1 MKISMA
7 AHHPFRLK
15 KLLTVHSIPSIL
27 FVRSIFHPAE
37 VISMIGRATQV
48 VDCRESMGLAK
59 GGGLAQRGTLS
70 EATKPDV
77 IAIAM
82 SPGRRHITKPVCEMT
97 YGLRR
102 EGIQTSVLVLEA
114 GTGVPESFPQASRG
128 YGPTFGLN
136 EKELEQVARHKIAVL
151 HLGNVR
157 SHVIYKAKEVLA
169 QIDIPV
175 VVVAQCPM
183 DMEDFAKEGIR
194 TRAVKPPHQ
203 KTETKGEVVDIVT
216 GITRGATCTRV
227 KLNTLAKVLNKHL
240 AEINAREAE
249 QASKKKK

>member
-1 MKISMA
+1 M
-7 AHHPFRLK
+7 
-15 KLLTVHSIPSIL
+15 
-27 FVRSIFHPAE
+27 
-37 VISMIGRATQV
+37 

-114 GTGVPESFPQASRG
+114 GTGLPESFPQASRG

-136 EKELEQVARHKIAVL
+136 ERELQQIARHKIAVL

-157 SHVIYKAKEVLA
+157 SHVIYKTKEVLS
-169 QIDIPV
+169 QVDIPA
-175 VVVAQCPM
+175 VVVAQCPI
-183 DMEDFAKEGIR
+183 DMEDFAKEGIKTR
-194 TRAVKPPHQ
+194 TVKPAYQ

-227 KLNTLAKVLNKHL
+227 KLNTLAKALNKHL
-240 AEINAREAE
+240 AEIHTREAE
-249 QASKKKK
+249 AALKKKK

>member
-1 MKISMA
+1 
-7 AHHPFRLK
+7 
-15 KLLTVHSIPSIL
+15 
-27 FVRSIFHPAE
+27 
-37 VISMIGRATQV
+37 MIGRATQV

-70 EATKPDV
+70 EASKPDV

-136 EKELEQVARHKIAVL
+136 ERELEQIARHKIAVL

-157 SHVIYKAKEVLA
+157 SHVIFKAKEVLA

-194 TRAVKPPHQ
+194 TRAVKPSHQ

-249 QASKKKK
+249 EAKEKKK

>member
-1 MKISMA
+1 
-7 AHHPFRLK
+7 
-15 KLLTVHSIPSIL
+15 
-27 FVRSIFHPAE
+27 
-37 VISMIGRATQV
+37 MIGRATQV

-114 GTGVPESFPQASRG
+114 GTGVPESFPQGSRG

-136 EKELEQVARHKIAVL
+136 EREVEQVARHKIAVL

-157 SHVIYKAKEVLA
+157 SHVIFKTKEILSQV
-169 QIDIPV
+169 DIPA

-183 DMEDFAKEGIR
+183 DMEDFAREGIR
-194 TRAVKPPHQ
+194 TSAVNPPHQ
-203 KTETKGEVVDIVT
+203 NIQTLGEVVDIVT
-216 GITRGATCTRV
+216 GITRGTTCTRV

-240 AEINAREAE
+240 AQMATREAKE
-249 QASKKKK
+249 AAEAKNKKK

>member
-1 MKISMA
+1 M
-7 AHHPFRLK
+7 
-15 KLLTVHSIPSIL
+15 
-27 FVRSIFHPAE
+27 
-37 VISMIGRATQV
+37 

-114 GTGVPESFPQASRG
+114 GTGVPESFPQGSRG
-128 YGPTFGLN
+128 YGPTFGLS
-136 EKELEQVARHKIAVL
+136 EKEIEQVARHKIAVL

-157 SHVIYKAKEVLA
+157 SHVIHKAKEVLS
-169 QIDIPV
+169 QVDLPV

-183 DMEDFAKEGIR
+183 DMEDFAREGVK
-194 TRAVKPPHQ
+194 TSTVKPPRQ
-203 KTETKGEVVDIVT
+203 KIETKGEVVDIVT

-227 KLNTLAKVLNKHL
+227 KLNNLAKVLNKHL
-240 AEINAREAE
+240 ARINALEALEAE
-249 QASKKKK
+249 ADRKKKK

>member
-1 MKISMA
+1 
-7 AHHPFRLK
+7 
-15 KLLTVHSIPSIL
+15 
-27 FVRSIFHPAE
+27 
-37 VISMIGRATQV
+37 MIGRATQV

-70 EATKPDV
+70 EATTPDV

-114 GTGVPESFPQASRG
+114 GTGVPESFPQGSRG
-128 YGPTFGLN
+128 YGPTFGLS
-136 EKELEQVARHKIAVL
+136 EKEIEQVARHKIAVL

-157 SHVIYKAKEVLA
+157 SHVIHKAKEVLV
-169 QIDIPV
+169 QVDIPV

-183 DMEDFAKEGIR
+183 DMEDFAREGIK
-194 TRAVKPPHQ
+194 TATVKPPRQ
-203 KTETKGEVVDIVT
+203 KIETKGEVVDIVT

-240 AEINAREAE
+240 ARINAREALGAE
-249 QASKKKK
+249 AARKKKK

>member
-1 MKISMA
+1 
-7 AHHPFRLK
+7 
-15 KLLTVHSIPSIL
+15 
-27 FVRSIFHPAE
+27 
-37 VISMIGRATQV
+37 MIGRATQV

-82 SPGRRHITKPVCEMT
+82 SPGRRHITKPVCEIT

-114 GTGVPESFPQASRG
+114 GTGVPESFPHASRG
-128 YGPTFGLN
+128 YGPTFGRN
-136 EKELEQVARHKIAVL
+136 EREIEQIARHKIAVL

-157 SHVIYKAKEVLA
+157 SHVIHKTKEVLS
-169 QIDIPV
+169 QVKIPA

-183 DMEDFAKEGIR
+183 DMEDFAREGIKTR
-194 TRAVKPPHQ
+194 TVKPPHQ
-203 KTETKGEVVDIVT
+203 KTQTRGEVVDIVT
-216 GITRGATCTRV
+216 GVTRGATCTRV
-227 KLNTLAKVLNKHL
+227 KLNALAKVLNKHL
-240 AEINAREAE
+240 VEIYDREAQE
-249 QASKKKK
+249 ARQAAKKKKKHP

>member
-1 MKISMA
+1 
-7 AHHPFRLK
+7 
-15 KLLTVHSIPSIL
+15 
-27 FVRSIFHPAE
+27 
-37 VISMIGRATQV
+37 V

-77 IAIAM
+77 ISIAM
-82 SPGRRHITKPVCEMT
+82 SPWRRHITKPVCEMT

-114 GTGVPESFPQASRG
+114 GTGVPESFPQGSRG
-128 YGPTFGLN
+128 YGPTFGLS
-136 EKELEQVARHKIAVL
+136 EKEIEQVARHKIAVL

-157 SHVIYKAKEVLA
+157 SHVIHKAKEVLA
-169 QIDIPV
+169 QVDIPV

-183 DMEDFAKEGIR
+183 DMEDFAREGIK
-194 TRAVKPPHQ
+194 TATVKQPRQ
-203 KTETKGEVVDIVT
+203 KIETKGEVVDIVT

-240 AEINAREAE
+240 AQINAREALE
-249 QASKKKK
+249 AEAAKKKKK